1 MNTPTNPAPHGQGRD
16 RPAPDA
22 DVIVIGAGPAGMS
35 AAVELAS
42 AGRHVIVLD
51 LQPAPGGQIFR
62 ALEANLEARPGTDDL
77 LAALGS
83 TYNAGRTL
91 IQQFR
96 ATPGIDYRPET
107 TVWDLRADGTVGWLK
122 DESAGYL
129 RARHVVVANGAMERP
144 APFPGWTLP
153 GVMTAGAVQT
163 LIKAGRL
170 QPEGRIVLAGTGP
183 LIFLLA
189 DQLRRLGV
197 KPALIART
205 DQLKDKFHALPHL
218 RPAGIPALLKG
229 LGWLSR
235 LRLAGIPMRTGVSD
249 LRARGQ
255 NRVETVSMSIA
266 GGELELPCDLL
277 VVHDGIVP
285 STDLAHCA
293 GLALEWQQADASWR
307 PKTSQDGQA
316 QMAPGPSLTSEAC
329 CIHISGDA
337 RQIGGADAAI
347 AHGRHAAKA
356 ILAKLNRA
364 SDKPVTG
371 AAGRTAAAVKR
382 TMAGRPFID
391 VAFAP
396 GLAKQL
402 PDDATIVCRCEEI
415 TAGSL
420 RKSIR
425 GGATDMNLIRG
436 LLRCGMGPCQGRSCA
451 VTVARLL
458 AEATTQTPTSP
469 APFRARPPLRPLP
482 LGALA
487 NLTGLDPELA
497 KVVSLDDKPQTAG
510 GGDDHA

>member
-1 MNTPTNPAPHGQGRD
+1 
-16 RPAPDA
+16 
-22 DVIVIGAGPAGMS
+22 MS

-42 AGRHVIVLD
+42 AGCHVIVLD

-62 ALEANLEARPGTDDL
+62 ALEANLDARPSTDGL
-77 LAALGS
+77 MVALGS

-91 IQQFR
+91 IQKFR
-96 ATPGIDYRPET
+96 ATPGIDYRPDT

-122 DESAGYL
+122 DEAAGYL

-170 QPEGRIVLAGTGP
+170 NPEGRIVLAGTGP

-197 KPALIART
+197 RPALIART
-205 DQLKDKFHALPHL
+205 DELKDKFRALPHI
-218 RPAGIPALLKG
+218 RPASIPALLKG

-249 LRARGQ
+249 LEAWGQ
-255 NRVETVSMSIA
+255 NRVETVSITIA
-266 GGELELPCDLL
+266 GRKLERPCDLL

-316 QMAPGPSLTSEAC
+316 QIAPGPSLTSGAC
-329 CIHISGDA
+329 RIHISGDA
-337 RQIGGADAAI
+337 RRIGGADAAI
-347 AHGRHAAKA
+347 AHGRHAARA
-356 ILAKLNRA
+356 ILAEPNRA
-364 SDKPVTG
+364 SAKPVTG
-371 AAGRTAAAVKR
+371 VGVVAGQSAVAVQR
-382 TMAGRPFID
+382 TMSARAFID
-391 VAFAP
+391 VAFPP

-420 RKSIR
+420 RECIR
-425 GGATDMNLIRG
+425 GGAADMNLLRG

-458 AEATTQTPTSP
+458 AEAITQTPASP
-469 APFRARPPLRPLP
+469 TPFRARPPLRPLS
-482 LGALA
+482 LWGACQPF
-487 NLTGLDPELA
+487 GP
-497 KVVSLDDKPQTAG
+497 
-510 GGDDHA
+510 